1 MNYGQLKTTVASWIN
16 RSDLTSDIATIIEM
30 AEATIRTDVRVAA
43 MESLVTGSLVDGS
56 AALPDRFLESRRLL
70 VDSKLHDYVTPDQ
83 YQEEIE
89 VSSTLRHY
97 TAFAGSIHVI
107 GGGTNSYSLLC
118 YRWFDALAAD
128 GDTNWLLTNY
138 PNVYVYQALKQAAV
152 FVKDANAAQGYE
164 VLYQQAKNAVNGI
177 DKAASNPGAMTIRS
191 RSVA

>member
-1 MNYGQLKTTVASWIN
+1 MNYGELKTAVAGWIN
-16 RSDLTSDIATIIEM
+16 RTDLGSNIASIVEM

-43 MESLVTGSLVDGS
+43 MESLVTGSLVDG
-56 AALPDRFLESRRLL
+56 AAPLPDRFLESRRLL
-70 VDSKLHDYVTPDQ
+70 VGGKLHDYVTPDQ
-83 YQEEIE
+83 YQVEIE
-89 VSSTLRHY
+89 ASSTLRHY
-97 TAFAGSIHVI
+97 TSFAGSINVI

-118 YRWFDALAAD
+118 YRWFDAFVSD
-128 GDTNWLLTNY
+128 SDTNWLLTNY

-177 DKAASNPGAMTIRS
+177 DKAAANPGAMTIRS